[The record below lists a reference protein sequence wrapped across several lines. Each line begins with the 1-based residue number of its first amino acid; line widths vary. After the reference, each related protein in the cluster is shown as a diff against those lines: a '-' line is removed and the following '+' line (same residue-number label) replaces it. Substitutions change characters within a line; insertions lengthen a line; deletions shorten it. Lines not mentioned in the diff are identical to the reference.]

1 MESITNK
8 FVFIA
13 LQAVSWVIFVAL
25 CIEAGGLLV
34 NFIFSLLKPEMVS
47 RLYQKLDLSQMYL
60 ANRTAYYV
68 FYYVILAI
76 SILKQFLFYYVIRL
90 MLKIDLAKPF
100 SSFVA
105 RQIELISFYTLSIG
119 LLSYVGSKLAKHF
132 LNRGLDTTMLN
143 PFWADSKAF
152 IIMGLVVYIIA
163 TIFKKGVAIQSE
175 NDLTV

>member
-76 SILKQFLFYYVIRL
+76 SILKAFLFYYVIRL
-90 MLKIDLAKPF
+90 M
-100 SSFVA
+100 
-105 RQIELISFYTLSIG
+105 
-119 LLSYVGSKLAKHF
+119 H
-132 LNRGLDTTMLN
+132 
-143 PFWADSKAF
+143 
-152 IIMGLVVYIIA
+152 
-163 TIFKKGVAIQSE
+163 
-175 NDLTV
+175 